1 MGRARVVPERARQD
15 YNPRVIPFE
24 QDPSDPRR
32 SVGGSKR
39 AARLARGGADD
50 ALLRELEQR
59 KQSAGSATR
68 RRWVENLAG
77 WLIGPLLLS
86 VTLAAVLFILRG
98 PDELFGWA
106 FGGVLALGL
115 AWILISSLFPG
126 KADRRCPRCGVEA
139 LERLDPKTTRGLRC
153 SACGL
158 VDAHSSS
165 FLLAE
170 DEGAVIEDIAL
181 RDRSRRRF

>member
-1 MGRARVVPERARQD
+1 VSCARSVPEGTPQD
-15 YNPRVIPFE
+15 YNGPVIPFE

-32 SVGGSKR
+32 SVGGAKR
-39 AARLARGGADD
+39 AARLARGGPDE
-50 ALLRELEQR
+50 ALLHELEQR
-59 KQSAGSATR
+59 KRTTDSAST
-68 RRWVENLAG
+68 RRWVESIAG

-86 VTLAAVLFILRG
+86 ATLAAVLFILRG

-126 KADRRCPRCGVEA
+126 EADRRCPRCGIEA

-153 SACGL
+153 TACGL